1 MARKRLYDSDAEKQA
16 AYRERKQETWR
27 AKVGPSNAEL
37 AKAARDL
44 HDLMTYAAEVEE
56 NSTAA
61 LLLGANARETLKNVQ
76 GFLCPLKMKT
86 L

>member
-16 AYRERKQETWR
+16 AYRERKAESWR
-27 AKVGPSNAEL
+27 AKVGPSNLEL
-37 AKAARDL
+37 AQAARDL
-44 HDLMTYAAEVEE
+44 HLAMKEAAAGEG

-61 LLLGANARETLKNVQ
+61 YLLGANPQETLKNVQ
-76 GFLCPLKMKT
+76 QFLCPVKFKM